1 MTDQTHWEA
10 TQEDMYSI
18 AAELEKDGWKT
29 LSIVAGDTAPVSPDA
44 GTNDRF
50 GLVHVVQGDDADQL
64 EAILETASITDSET
78 YLAVSGG
85 TEYVVTVVS
94 DPESNV
100 AVLIA
105 GAFEY
110 QQASACFA
118 AALRE
123 GMIYSHVQ
131 RLDGTRVAVFEH
143 KDPKLF
149 EPSDEGTP

>member
-1 MTDQTHWEA
+1 MANQTPWEA
-10 TQEDMYSI
+10 TREDMDSI
-18 AAELEKDGWKT
+18 AADLEDGGWET
-29 LSIVAGDTAPVSPDA
+29 LSIVAGDTVPVSPDA
-44 GTNDRF
+44 GTDDRF

-64 EAILETASITDSET
+64 DAILETASITDSES

-94 DPESNV
+94 DPESKV

-118 AALRE
+118 AAHRE
-123 GMIYSHVQ
+123 GTIYSHVQ

-143 KDPKLF
+143 EDPTLF
-149 EPSDEGTP
+149 EPSDEGTQ